1 MLAELELISVGGFLV
16 LYKFFLIGKSKK
28 CYIAHLCFGKS
39 KTPVT
44 GRRQSWDL
52 LSLIMYIISVSDMFL
67 VDGRDQATS
76 NHNSYFLIQII
87 SFILHLLS
95 AHAPEHEQIVR
106 HASVLRLRLCRKG
119 WAVY

>member
-52 LSLIMYIISVSDMFL
+52 LSLIILSLFRICFWSMVEIKL
-67 VDGRDQATS
+67 QATII
-76 NHNSYFLIQII
+76 LI
-87 SFILHLLS
+87 F
-95 AHAPEHEQIVR
+95 
-106 HASVLRLRLCRKG
+106 
-119 WAVY
+119 